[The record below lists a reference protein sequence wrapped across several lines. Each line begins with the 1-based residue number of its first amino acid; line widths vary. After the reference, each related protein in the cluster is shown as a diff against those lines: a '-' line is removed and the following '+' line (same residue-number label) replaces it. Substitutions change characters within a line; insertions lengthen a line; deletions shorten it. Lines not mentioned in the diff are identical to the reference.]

1 MGTNEE
7 QEFLSGVR
15 KSVESGRNY
24 QPHAGEEAERPTTHR
39 WTDPGWNEE
48 TSLMFSVL
56 YYDVSALLLPDLL
69 TYVKL
74 STFPFTAETSVK

>member
-24 QPHAGEEAERPTTHR
+24 QPHVGEEAERPTTHR
-39 WTDPGWNEE
+39 WTDPGWKEE
-48 TSLMFSVL
+48 TSLMFSIL
-56 YYDVSALLLPDLL
+56 YYIVSTLFFFFLIKQNA
-69 TYVKL
+69 V
-74 STFPFTAETSVK
+74 SPFTS